1 MVSTRALRSVIG
13 GSGAALL
20 AATAALVAVTVP
32 SAHAA
37 DPPLR
42 DLAAAK
48 GVYMG
53 TALMANEL
61 SGTSA
66 SIAGTQF
73 DSVTPGNEMKWDTVE
88 PSRGTYNWA
97 PGDSIVNFAQA
108 HDMQVRGHNLVWH
121 SQLPNWLTS
130 GSFSND
136 ELHSILVKH
145 VTDEVTHYKG
155 KVVHWDVV
163 NEPFNEDGT
172 FRQDLW
178 YNQLGV
184 SYIADAFKAARAADP
199 AAKLY
204 LNDYNVE
211 GTGAKSDGMYNLVK
225 SLKQQGVPIDGVGFQ
240 AHLILGQVPSTFK
253 ANLQRFAD
261 LGVDVAITELD
272 VRMQTP
278 SDASKL
284 QQQAND
290 YAAVVNDCLG
300 VTRCA
305 GITVWGFTDATSWV
319 PSTFPGQG
327 AATLYDENYQPKP
340 AYAAVRTALG
350 GGTTTTPPTSPPTS
364 PPTTPPGGG
373 SGCAVSYGVNQWNTG
388 FTANVTVKNNG
399 SAPVN
404 GWSLKWT
411 FASGQTVTQ
420 AWNATVSQSGT
431 AVTATNLSYN
441 GTIPA
446 GGSTSFGFNATWA
459 GGNPAPTGFTL
470 NGTACTVS

>member
-1 MVSTRALRSVIG
+1 MVSKRALRSAIG

-20 AATAALVAVTVP
+20 AATAALIAVTIP

-53 TALMANEL
+53 TALMASEL

-73 DSVTPGNEMKWDTVE
+73 NSVTPGNEMKWDTVE

-108 HDMQVRGHNLVWH
+108 HSMQVRGHNLVWH
-121 SQLPNWLTS
+121 NQLPNWLTS

-136 ELHSILVKH
+136 ELHSILIKH

-172 FRQDLW
+172 FRSDLW

-184 SYIADAFKAARAADP
+184 SYIADAFKAAHAADP

-211 GTGAKSDGMYNLVK
+211 GAGAKSDGMYNLVK

-240 AHLILGQVPSTFK
+240 AHLIVGQVPSTFK

-284 QQQAND
+284 QQQASD
-290 YAAVVNDCLG
+290 FAAVVNDCLG
-300 VTRCA
+300 VTRCV

-327 AATLYDENYQPKP
+327 AANLYDENYQPKP

-350 GGTTTTPPTSPPTS
+350 GTTTTTPPS
-364 PPTTPPGGG
+364 TPPPSGG
-373 SGCAVSYGVNQWNTG
+373 CVVTYGVNQWNTG

-399 SAPVN
+399 TAPVS
-404 GWSLKWT
+404 GWTLKWT
-411 FASGQTVTQ
+411 FAPGQTVTQ
-420 AWNATVSQSGT
+420 AWNATVTQSGT
-431 AVTATNLSYN
+431 AVTATNVSYN
-441 GTIPA
+441 GTIAA
-446 GGSTSFGFNATWA
+446 GGTTSFGFNANWS
-459 GGNPAPTGFTL
+459 GSNPAPTGFTL
-470 NGTACTVS
+470 NGAACTTG